1 MAKGSEKPRLN
12 NINIRLLNQNLRQI
26 PDIVFVNIADSLI
39 TSEGYIKP
47 AFSSD
52 GYVHL
57 TKKAY
62 GVWVNV
68 LRNFAKEELT
78 KEKNLQMKKDYDEAL
93 KYVDLAAKTLSIN
106 DYNLALDKVNKLLI
120 EEDKQ
125 RLMESLKLVLTKI
138 EQAKKSSNAFLT
150 NLIIGDYSINFDK
163 NKFVYDLTV
172 DYSIDRISIDA
183 FAEDGK
189 ASINGLGNFDLNL
202 GLNTLNVVVT
212 AENGD
217 VLKYVLNI
225 SRSVSK
231 SSINSLKSI
240 KIDDCDIDLT
250 SLTYQT
256 DADAVAV
263 SVVKEDEKSSVYGDG
278 VVNLVNGINEIDIV
292 VTAEN
297 GEQKIYKLKII
308 KNRMSV

>member
-1 MAKGSEKPRLN
+1 M
-12 NINIRLLNQNLRQI
+12 
-26 PDIVFVNIADSLI
+26 
-39 TSEGYIKP
+39 
-47 AFSSD
+47 
-52 GYVHL
+52 
-57 TKKAY
+57 
-62 GVWVNV
+62 
-68 LRNFAKEELT
+68 
-78 KEKNLQMKKDYDEAL
+78 
-93 KYVDLAAKTLSIN
+93 
-106 DYNLALDKVNKLLI
+106 ALDKVNKLLI

>member
-1 MAKGSEKPRLN
+1 M
-12 NINIRLLNQNLRQI
+12 
-26 PDIVFVNIADSLI
+26 
-39 TSEGYIKP
+39 
-47 AFSSD
+47 
-52 GYVHL
+52 
-57 TKKAY
+57 
-62 GVWVNV
+62 
-68 LRNFAKEELT
+68 
-78 KEKNLQMKKDYDEAL
+78 
-93 KYVDLAAKTLSIN
+93 
-106 DYNLALDKVNKLLI
+106 
-120 EEDKQ
+120 
-125 RLMESLKLVLTKI
+125 
-138 EQAKKSSNAFLT
+138 
-150 NLIIGDYSINFDK
+150 
-163 NKFVYDLTV
+163 
-172 DYSIDRISIDA
+172 
-183 FAEDGK
+183 
-189 ASINGLGNFDLNL
+189 GNFDLNL